1 MANVLLVSEGKLK
14 AFTNI
19 NKNVDIDAIR
29 AELSV
34 AQDLHL
40 QPLLGTKFYKH
51 LLNQVSSTGNTFNAD
66 ELVLVNA
73 YISPFLI
80 NVSYFEMIPHLHV
93 RTMNVGLVAPAGV
106 DGGKQGVDMETMKYL
121 RNIQKQRS
129 EFYKQRLQDYLITG
143 EGQNK
148 FPDYLNYSTID
159 GMIPD
164 KSSKYNS
171 PIVLNHTTRYGYSK
185 RGYPGRGG
193 FGNLPS
199 YSEIESSNPPCY
211 DCY

>member
-14 AFTNI
+14 SFTNI

-51 LLNQVSSTGNTFNAD
+51 LLSQVSSTGNTFNSD
-66 ELVLVNA
+66 ELELVNE

-80 NVSYFEMIPHLHV
+80 NVSYFEMIPHLHY
-93 RTMNVGLVAPAGV
+93 RTMNRGIVEGQMESATSV
-106 DGGKQGVDMETMKYL
+106 DAETMKYL

-129 EFYKQRLQDYLITG
+129 EFYKQRMQDYLING

-148 FPDYLNYSTID
+148 FPDYLTYSSTD

-171 PIVLNHTTRYGYSK
+171 PITLYNTTRYGYSK
-185 RGYPGRGG
+185 QRL
-193 FGNLPS
+193 NNMNS
-199 YSEIESSNPPCY
+199 YSEIERSNPPCH